1 MTTVDRTEN
10 PSDEAADAVLI
21 ELAEALNRFRRGDF
35 NVRLTRRSGLAGD
48 VADRFNDVIAVHR
61 RSTREVRRICR
72 VVGREGRLNER
83 LDHEALEGGWEDTAS
98 SINQLID
105 DLVRPSREIARVIEA
120 VAVGDLSQH
129 SELSIDERP
138 LRGEFLRISHT
149 VNAMVDQLSSFTAE
163 ATRVAREVGTEGK
176 LGGQA
181 DVRGASG
188 TWRDLT
194 DSVNLMASNLTNQV
208 RSISQAATAIAKG
221 DLSRKITVSAKGEV
235 AELAE
240 TINSLTDTLRIFAE
254 EVTRVAREVGTEG
267 KLGGQ
272 ADVRGASGTWR
283 DLTDNVNSMAANL
296 TSQVR
301 NIAQVSTAVANGDL
315 SQKITVNAQGEILEL
330 KSTVNT
336 MVDQLSSFADEVTR
350 VAREVGTEGK
360 LGGQAR
366 VTGVSGTW
374 RHLTEN
380 VNQLAGNLTA
390 QVRNIASVTTA
401 VAQGD
406 LSQKITVDAQGE
418 ILQLKNTV
426 NTMVDQLSSFAD
438 EVTRVAREVGT
449 EGNLGGQ
456 ARVSGVSGTWKD
468 LTDNVNQLAGN
479 LTAQVRNIASVTTAV
494 ARGDLSQK
502 ITVDARGEI
511 LELKST
517 VNTMVDQLSSFA
529 DEVTR
534 VAREVGTEGKLGG
547 QARVSGV
554 SGTWQDLTDNVNSM
568 AANLTSQVR
577 NIAQVSTAVARGDLS
592 QKITVDAQGEIL
604 ELKSTVNT
612 MVDQLS
618 SFADEVT
625 RVAREVGTEGNLGG
639 QARVTGV
646 SGTWQD
652 LTNNVNSMASNLTAQ
667 VRNIASVTTAVAQG
681 DLSQKITVDAQG
693 EILQLKNTVNTMV
706 DQLSSFADEVTR
718 VAREVGTEGKLG
730 GQAHV
735 RGVSGT
741 WQDLTENVNQLA
753 STLTTQLRAIAD
765 VSTAVT
771 RGDLT
776 RTVAVAAMGEVAE
789 LKDNINQMIVTLR
802 DTTKKNAEQDW
813 MNSNLA
819 RVSALLQGQRDIG
832 EVCRMIMNEVTPL
845 VNAQVG
851 AFFMHDRAV
860 DGTARLRLT
869 SSYGYVTPGTEVVFA
884 PGEGLIGQSVLTR
897 RVIRITGTPEGY
909 LTVRSGLGTAPPSDV
924 VVLPVVFEGESLGV
938 IEFASFG
945 TFSDLHITFLDKL
958 VTTIAIALN
967 TILANRRTEELLSQS
982 QRLAREMQDQSAELQ
997 RTNAELEEK
1006 ATALAEQKQ
1015 NIEVKNREIELA
1027 RLGLEEKAQ
1036 QLARASQYKSE
1047 FLANMSHEL
1056 RTPLNSLLL
1065 LARMLADNPE
1075 RNLSEKQIEFART
1088 IHSSGSELLVLINDI
1103 LDLSK
1108 VEAGRM
1114 DVQPAEV
1121 PVSEVTGYV
1130 RQAFQPQV
1138 QEKGLNLDV
1147 RVADEVPD
1155 RLITDAQRLQ
1165 QILRN
1170 LLSNA
1175 VKFTDPGGRV
1185 SLIVEPTP
1193 PDTMFGVASLDDAE
1207 ETISFAVS
1215 DSGIGIPEDKLQLI
1229 FDAFQ
1234 QADGTTSRKYGGTG
1248 LGLSI
1253 SREAAKLLGGMITV
1267 RSEPSEGSTFT
1278 LTIPAVLPAETA
1290 AALSARPSEP
1300 WKPVSAQEASRALVP
1315 IMAPAAV
1322 EAPVE
1327 GVERPRDNGRAV
1339 RAERG
1344 AVPDLTGIRVLI
1356 VDDDIRNVYALSS
1369 ALEMH
1374 GMSVVYADNGTSG
1387 VQKLTDEWPVDI
1399 VLMDAMMPDMDGW
1412 ETTREIREVPEF
1424 ADLPIV
1430 FLTAKAMPGDRDKSL
1445 EAGASDYIAKPV
1457 DLDELLDL
1465 MASWLPRAAQGTE

>member
-1 MTTVDRTEN
+1 MTTVDRTD
-10 PSDEAADAVLI
+10 PQPAGVADGAADQAVLE
-21 ELAEALNRFRRGDF
+21 ELADALDRFRRGDF
-35 NVRLTRRSGLAGD
+35 NVRLTRRTGLAGD
-48 VADRFNDVIAVHR
+48 VADRFNEVVAVHH

-72 VVGREGRLNER
+72 VVGREGQLAER
-83 LDHEALEGGWEDTAS
+83 LDEEAFEGGWQESAG
-98 SINQLID
+98 SINKLID
-105 DLVRPSREIARVIEA
+105 DLVRPSREFARVIES
-120 VAVGDLSQH
+120 VAAGDLSQR
-129 SELSIDERP
+129 SELTIDERP
-138 LRGEFLRISHT
+138 LRGEFQRIGKT
-149 VNAMVDQLSSFTAE
+149 VNAMVEQLSSFTDE
-163 ATRVAREVGTEGK
+163 VTRVAREVGTDGI

-181 DVRGASG
+181 DVRGATG

-208 RSISQAATAIAKG
+208 RSISAAATAIAQG
-221 DLSRKITVSAKGEV
+221 DLSRKITVGAKGEV
-235 AELAE
+235 AELAD
-240 TINSLTDTLRIFAE
+240 TINSLTDTLRVFAE

-301 NIAQVSTAVANGDL
+301 NIAQVSTAVAKGDL

-366 VTGVSGTW
+366 VSGVSGTW
-374 RHLTEN
+374 RDLTDN
-380 VNQLAGNLTA
+380 VNSMAGNLTA
-390 QVRNIASVTTA
+390 QVRNIAHVSTA
-401 VAQGD
+401 VARGD
-406 LSQKITVDAQGE
+406 LSQQITVDAQGE
-418 ILQLKNTV
+418 ILELKNTM

-449 EGNLGGQ
+449 EGKLGGQ
-456 ARVSGVSGTWKD
+456 ADVHGVSGTWKD
-468 LTDNVNQLAGN
+468 LTDNVNSMASN
-479 LTAQVRNIASVTTAV
+479 LTTQVRNIAQVSTAV

-502 ITVDARGEI
+502 ITVNAQGEI
-511 LELKST
+511 LELKNT

-554 SGTWQDLTDNVNSM
+554 SGTWRDLTDNVNSM
-568 AANLTSQVR
+568 AGNLTGQVR

-604 ELKSTVNT
+604 ELKNTMNT

-625 RVAREVGTEGNLGG
+625 RVAREVGTEGKLGG

-652 LTNNVNSMASNLTAQ
+652 LTNNVNSMASNLTTQ
-667 VRNIASVTTAVAQG
+667 VRNIASVTTAVARG

-693 EILQLKNTVNTMV
+693 EILELKNTVNTMV

-735 RGVSGT
+735 KGVSGT

-753 STLTTQLRAIAD
+753 STLTTQLRAIAE

-851 AFFMHDRAV
+851 AFFMHDTEEA
-860 DGTARLRLT
+860 GAPRLRLI
-869 SSYGYVTPGTEVVFA
+869 SSYGYVSPGTEVVFA
-884 PGEGLIGQSVLTR
+884 PGEGLVGQAVLSR
-897 RVIRITGTPEGY
+897 RTIRITGTPEGY

-924 VVLPVVFEGESLGV
+924 VVLPVIFEGEPLGV

-945 TFSDLHITFLDKL
+945 TFSGLHLTFLDRL

-1015 NIEVKNREIELA
+1015 NIEVKNREIEMA

-1075 RNLSEKQIEFART
+1075 RNLTDKQIDFART

-1121 PVSEVTGYV
+1121 PVEEITGYV
-1130 RQAFQPQV
+1130 QQAFQPQV
-1138 QEKGLNLDV
+1138 NEKKLRLSV
-1147 RVADEVPD
+1147 SVADGVPE

-1170 LLSNA
+1170 LFSNA
-1175 VKFTDPGGRV
+1175 VKFTEPGGQV
-1185 SLIVEPTP
+1185 SLRVEPTP
-1193 PDTMFGVASLDDAE
+1193 ADTRFGVASLDDAE
-1207 ETISFAVS
+1207 QTVSFAVS
-1215 DSGIGIPEDKLQLI
+1215 DTGIGIPEDKLQLI

-1267 RSEPSEGSTFT
+1267 RSEPGHGSTFT

-1290 AALSARPSEP
+1290 AALASRPAEP
-1300 WKPVSAQEASRALVP
+1300 WKPVSVQEAATSLVP
-1315 IMAPAAV
+1315 IVAP
-1322 EAPVE
+1322 P
-1327 GVERPRDNGRAV
+1327 
-1339 RAERG
+1339 AERTDDEAAG
-1344 AVPDLTGIRVLI
+1344 EPEPKPERTAAPDLAGVRVLI

-1374 GMSVVYADNGTSG
+1374 GMTVLYADNGSDG
-1387 VQKLTDEWPVDI
+1387 VRKLTEDAQVDI
-1399 VLMDAMMPDMDGW
+1399 VLMDAMMPEMDGY
-1412 ETTREIREVPEF
+1412 ETTQLIRQKPEF

-1465 MASWLPRAAQGTE
+1465 MASWLPDRGAE

>member
-1 MTTVDRTEN
+1 MTTVDRTD
-10 PSDEAADAVLI
+10 PQPAGVADGAADQAVLE
-21 ELAEALNRFRRGDF
+21 ELADALDRFRRGDF
-35 NVRLTRRSGLAGD
+35 NVRLTRRTGLAGD
-48 VADRFNDVIAVHR
+48 VADRFNEVVAVHH

-72 VVGREGRLNER
+72 VVGREGQLAER
-83 LDHEALEGGWEDTAS
+83 LDEEAFEGGWQESAG
-98 SINQLID
+98 SINKLID
-105 DLVRPSREIARVIEA
+105 DLVRPSREFARVIES
-120 VAVGDLSQH
+120 VAAGDLSQR
-129 SELSIDERP
+129 SELTIDERP
-138 LRGEFLRISHT
+138 LRGEFQRIGKT
-149 VNAMVDQLSSFTAE
+149 VNAMVEQLSSFTDE
-163 ATRVAREVGTEGK
+163 VTRVAREVGTDGI

-181 DVRGASG
+181 DVRGATG

-208 RSISQAATAIAKG
+208 RSISAAATAIAQG
-221 DLSRKITVSAKGEV
+221 DLSRKITVGAKGEV
-235 AELAE
+235 AELAD
-240 TINSLTDTLRIFAE
+240 TINSLTDTLRVFAE

-301 NIAQVSTAVANGDL
+301 NIAQVSTAVAKGDL

-366 VTGVSGTW
+366 VSGVSGTW
-374 RHLTEN
+374 RDLTDN
-380 VNQLAGNLTA
+380 VNSMAGNLTA
-390 QVRNIASVTTA
+390 QVRNIAHVSTA
-401 VAQGD
+401 VARGD
-406 LSQKITVDAQGE
+406 LSQQITVDAQGE
-418 ILQLKNTV
+418 ILELKNT
-426 NTMVDQLSSFAD
+426 M
-438 EVTRVAREVGT
+438 
-449 EGNLGGQ
+449 
-456 ARVSGVSGTWKD
+456 
-468 LTDNVNQLAGN
+468 
-479 LTAQVRNIASVTTAV
+479 
-494 ARGDLSQK
+494 
-502 ITVDARGEI
+502 
-511 LELKST
+511 
-517 VNTMVDQLSSFA
+517 NTMVDQLSSFA

-547 QARVSGV
+547 QARVTGV
-554 SGTWQDLTDNVNSM
+554 SGTWQDLTNNVNSM
-568 AANLTSQVR
+568 ASNLTTQVR
-577 NIAQVSTAVARGDLS
+577 NIASVTTAVARGDLS

-604 ELKSTVNT
+604 E
-612 MVDQLS
+612 
-618 SFADEVT
+618 
-625 RVAREVGTEGNLGG
+625 
-639 QARVTGV
+639 
-646 SGTWQD
+646 
-652 LTNNVNSMASNLTAQ
+652 
-667 VRNIASVTTAVAQG
+667 
-681 DLSQKITVDAQG
+681 
-693 EILQLKNTVNTMV
+693 LKNTVNTMV

-735 RGVSGT
+735 KGVSGT

-753 STLTTQLRAIAD
+753 STLTTQLRAIAE

-851 AFFMHDRAV
+851 AFFMHDTEEA
-860 DGTARLRLT
+860 GAPRLRLI
-869 SSYGYVTPGTEVVFA
+869 SSYGYVSPGTEVVFA
-884 PGEGLIGQSVLTR
+884 PGEGLVGQAVLSR
-897 RVIRITGTPEGY
+897 RTIRITGTPEGY

-924 VVLPVVFEGESLGV
+924 VVLPVIFEGEPLGV

-945 TFSDLHITFLDKL
+945 TFSGLHLTFLDRL

-1015 NIEVKNREIELA
+1015 NIEVKNREIEMA

-1075 RNLSEKQIEFART
+1075 RNLTDKQIDFART

-1121 PVSEVTGYV
+1121 PVEEITGYV
-1130 RQAFQPQV
+1130 QQAFQPQV
-1138 QEKGLNLDV
+1138 NEKKLRLSV
-1147 RVADEVPD
+1147 SVADGVPE

-1170 LLSNA
+1170 LFSNA
-1175 VKFTDPGGRV
+1175 VKFTEPGGQV
-1185 SLIVEPTP
+1185 SLRVEPTP
-1193 PDTMFGVASLDDAE
+1193 ADTRFGVASLDDAE
-1207 ETISFAVS
+1207 QTVSFAVS
-1215 DSGIGIPEDKLQLI
+1215 DTGIGIPEDKLQLI

-1267 RSEPSEGSTFT
+1267 RSEPGHGSTFT

-1290 AALSARPSEP
+1290 AALASRPAEP
-1300 WKPVSAQEASRALVP
+1300 WKPVSVQEAATSLVP
-1315 IMAPAAV
+1315 IVAP
-1322 EAPVE
+1322 P
-1327 GVERPRDNGRAV
+1327 
-1339 RAERG
+1339 AERTDDE
-1344 AVPDLTGIRVLI
+1344 AASEPEPKPERTAAPDLAGVRVLI

-1374 GMSVVYADNGTSG
+1374 GMTVLYADNGSDG
-1387 VQKLTDEWPVDI
+1387 VRKLTEDAQVDI
-1399 VLMDAMMPDMDGW
+1399 VLMDAMMPEMDGY
-1412 ETTREIREVPEF
+1412 ETTQLIRQKPEF

-1465 MASWLPRAAQGTE
+1465 MASWLPDRGAE